1 LRSDRRRGRQVGLSA
16 SLLIA
21 LAALFSHSA
30 MAIEEAPHK
39 TVENHGDF
47 ELRQYQPYIVAE
59 TVLEGSFEDVGSEAF
74 RCLFGYISG
83 ANRSA
88 QSIAMTAP
96 VEQAAASEKI
106 AMTAPVT
113 QQKAGD
119 RWRVAF
125 VLPSSYTLATAP
137 QPTDPRVTLAQVPE
151 RLVASV
157 RYSGTW
163 RRARYEEKLQ
173 ALERFIVERGLEPTG
188 EPIFARYDP
197 PFMPWFLRRN
207 EILIPVRRAPSS
219 GESASAG
226 PAAPEAKPD

>member
-1 LRSDRRRGRQVGLSA
+1 
-16 SLLIA
+16 
-21 LAALFSHSA
+21 
-30 MAIEEAPHK
+30 MAIEEAPYT
-39 TVENHGDF
+39 TVEQRGDF
-47 ELRQYQPYIVAE
+47 ELRRYQPYVVAE
-59 TVLEGSFEDVGSEAF
+59 TIVEGSFEEVGNEAF
-74 RCLFGYISG
+74 RRLFGYISG

-113 QQKAGD
+113 QEKSGD

-137 QPTDPRVTLAQVPE
+137 QPTDARVTLALVPE

-163 RRARYEEKLQ
+163 SRGRYEENLQ
-173 ALERFIVERGLEPTG
+173 ALERFIVEQGLTPTG
-188 EPIFARYDP
+188 EPVFARYNP
-197 PFMPWFLRRN
+197 PLMPWFLRRN
-207 EILIPVRRAPSS
+207 EVLIPVQRAA
-219 GESASAG
+219 GESG
-226 PAAPEAKPD
+226 RPRPIAPEVQPD

>member
-1 LRSDRRRGRQVGLSA
+1 
-16 SLLIA
+16 
-21 LAALFSHSA
+21 
-30 MAIEEAPHK
+30 MAIEEAPYT
-39 TVENHGDF
+39 TVEQRGDF
-47 ELRQYQPYIVAE
+47 ELRQYQPYVVAE
-59 TVLEGSFEDVGSEAF
+59 TIVEGSFEEVGNEAF
-74 RCLFGYISG
+74 RRLFGYISG

-113 QQKAGD
+113 QEKSGD

-137 QPTDPRVTLAQVPE
+137 QPTDARVTLALVPE

-163 RRARYEEKLQ
+163 SRGRYEENLQ
-173 ALERFIVERGLEPTG
+173 ALERFIVEQGLTPTG
-188 EPIFARYDP
+188 EPVFARYNP
-197 PFMPWFLRRN
+197 PLMPWFLRRN
-207 EILIPVRRAPSS
+207 EVLIPVQRAA
-219 GESASAG
+219 GESG
-226 PAAPEAKPD
+226 RPRPIAPEVQPD